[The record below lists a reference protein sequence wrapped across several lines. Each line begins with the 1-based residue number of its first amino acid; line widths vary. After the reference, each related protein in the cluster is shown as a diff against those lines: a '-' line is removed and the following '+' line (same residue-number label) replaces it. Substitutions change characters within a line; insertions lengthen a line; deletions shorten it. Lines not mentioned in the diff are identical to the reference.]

1 LSVLLLW
8 APVVLH
14 MALIF
19 GASSRT
25 DPGPMPEGL
34 SDKTVHSAV
43 YAVLAL
49 LILRALASGR
59 LDGITWPRIL
69 TAVALTT
76 LYGISDELHQRF
88 VPGRSPDVLDVA
100 ADAVGACGAAAL
112 AGVVRVVRRGR
123 GQ

>member
-1 LSVLLLW
+1 
-8 APVVLH
+8 

-19 GASSRT
+19 GASSLT
-25 DPGPMPEGL
+25 DPGPMPGGV
-34 SDKTVHSAV
+34 SDKTVHAAV
-43 YAVLAL
+43 YAVFAL
-49 LILRALASGR
+49 LLLRALAKGR

-88 VPGRSPDVLDVA
+88 VPGRSSDVLDVA
-100 ADAVGACGAAAL
+100 ADAVGACGVGAI
-112 AGVVRVVRRGR
+112 AGVFRVVRRGR